1 VNLDTNTEKVFVL
14 ADLLSWTNVPG
25 WLMSSAPPK
34 SERHTLILDAV
45 KSVHSKLAPGM
56 LHSVCVCVCMCV
68 CVFVCV

>member
-25 WLMSSAPPK
+25 WLRSSAPPK

-56 LHSVCVCVCMCV
+56 LRNVCVCVCVLV
-68 CVFVCV
+68 CV